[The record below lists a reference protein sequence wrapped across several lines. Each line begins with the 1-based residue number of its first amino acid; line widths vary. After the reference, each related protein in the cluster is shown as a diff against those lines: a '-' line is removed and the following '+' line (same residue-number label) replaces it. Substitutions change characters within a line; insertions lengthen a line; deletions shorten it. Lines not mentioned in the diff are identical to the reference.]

1 MLVKYKCVGWLTL
14 RLTTCERAIERALFT
29 PKALTQVLESFLIFV
44 QPSHPLHQLPLLTAA
59 LVVDEVAS
67 QDLLQLPH
75 SQAFNVLQV
84 GQVRQRGPPAWDEA
98 VL

>member
-1 MLVKYKCVGWLTL
+1 MLEKYKCVGWLPL
-14 RLTTCERAIERALFT
+14 RLTACGRAAERALFT
-29 PKALTQVLESFLIFV
+29 PTVLTQVLESFLILV
-44 QPSHPLHQLPLLTAA
+44 QPSYPLHQLPLLTAA

-75 SQAFNVLQV
+75 SQAFNILQM
-84 GQVRQRGPPAWDEA
+84 GQVRQRGPPAWDET

>member
-1 MLVKYKCVGWLTL
+1 MQLP
-14 RLTTCERAIERALFT
+14 RSR
-29 PKALTQVLESFLIFV
+29 PLTQVLEALLVLV
-44 QPSHPLHQLPLLTAA
+44 QPRHPLHQLPLLTAA
-59 LVVDEVAS
+59 LVVDEVTR

-75 SQAFNVLQV
+75 GQTFNVLQV